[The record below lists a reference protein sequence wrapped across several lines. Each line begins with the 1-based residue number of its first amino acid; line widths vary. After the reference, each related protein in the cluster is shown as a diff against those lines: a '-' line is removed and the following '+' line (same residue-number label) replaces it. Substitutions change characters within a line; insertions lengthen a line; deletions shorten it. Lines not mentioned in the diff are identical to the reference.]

1 MSRSSG
7 ILLPVFSLPSPW
19 GIGDMG
25 AGADAFLSFLE
36 RSRQRTWQVLPVT
49 VTDGGLA
56 HSPYSSPSAF
66 AGNPLLISPE
76 LLFEK
81 APDLR
86 PEGVASL
93 RGDERV
99 KTDPDSIRSSVRYE
113 TATAEKDRIL
123 RDAFVRMA
131 PLLREESARFRRDN
145 SHWIEDYALFRAIKR
160 SFGGLPWW
168 KWPEPLRFRDAS
180 ALDDFRDT
188 QSAEIDFTV
197 FEQWCF
203 DDQWRDLRARCAR
216 AGVSLLG
223 DLPIYV
229 MGDSAEV
236 WSRPELFDLD
246 GDLRPVRVAGV
257 PPDYFSKDGQRWG
270 NPVYAWERHKATG
283 FDWWISRLARA
294 LSLYDRV
301 RIDHFRGLVAFWAV
315 HREEA
320 TARNGAWFPVPTE
333 SFFRRIRETFPTM
346 PFLAENLGV
355 ITPDVTKT
363 MADNGLPGMLVLQFA
378 FGDGLAT
385 NPYAPHNHTGAN
397 IVYTGTHDN
406 NTTLGWFDSDATPAE
421 RKNLAAYVG
430 HAVTRST
437 ACGDMIRLAMAS
449 VATECILPMQD
460 ILERGADARM
470 NTPSTASGNWLWRIG
485 NDDLSRERATAIR
498 NMTSFFGRG

>member
-36 RSRQRTWQVLPVT
+36 RAHQRTWQMLPVT
-49 VTDGGLA
+49 VTDGGLG

-81 APDLR
+81 S
-86 PEGVASL
+86 PELLSGDIASL
-93 RGDERV
+93 PGDACV
-99 KTDPDSIRSSVRYE
+99 QSDSDSITGTVRYE
-113 TATAEKDRIL
+113 AASARKGRLL
-123 RDAFVRMA
+123 RDACVRMA
-131 PLLREESARFRRDN
+131 PLWREESELFRRKN
-145 SHWIEDYALFRAIKR
+145 AHWIEDYALFRAIKR
-160 SFGGLPWW
+160 SSGGLPWW

-180 ALDDFRDT
+180 ALDDFRDM

-197 FEQWCF
+197 FEQWSF
-203 DDQWRDLRARCAR
+203 DEQWRCLRGRCAN

-257 PPDYFSKDGQRWG
+257 PPDYFSKNGQRWG
-270 NPVYAWERHKATG
+270 NPVYAWERHEATG
-283 FDWWISRLARA
+283 FDWWISRLSRA

-301 RIDHFRGLVAFWAV
+301 RIDHFRGLVSFWAV
-315 HREEA
+315 HRDEK
-320 TARNGAWFPVPTE
+320 TARNGSWFPAPTE
-333 SFFRRIRETFPTM
+333 SFFRRIRETFPNM

-363 MADNGLPGMLVLQFA
+363 MSDNGLPGMLVLQFA
-378 FGDGLAT
+378 FGEGVAT
-385 NPYAPHNHTGAN
+385 NPYAPHNHTRAN

-406 NTTLGWFDSDATPAE
+406 NTTLGWFDSDAAPAE
-421 RKNLAAYVG
+421 RKNLETYLG

-437 ACGDMIRLAMAS
+437 VCGDMIRLAMAS

-460 ILERGADARM
+460 ILELGAGARM

-485 NDDLSRERATAIR
+485 NEDLSDERADALQ